1 MAEPT
6 PFAAVGRHAF
16 LSLWVVTVAAWA
28 GAAGPDQE
36 GTAEAQQILAMS
48 GVRGGLIV
56 HLGCGDGRLTA
67 ALWEAASHEPPTP
80 AVAGLRRPRE
90 GGPRAASDAAPK
102 LGARSSKLVAP
113 FLVQG
118 LEADAGKVT
127 AARQHIRALGLY
139 GRVSVLRFDGT
150 RLPYADNLANLVV
163 VESPGQVPMAEV
175 TRVLAPGGVACV
187 KAAAGWEKRAKTR
200 PDDIDD
206 WTHYLHGADNNAVAM
221 DTRVGPPRSLQW
233 KSDPLWCRS
242 HNGTPSSVALVLSA
256 RGRLFS
262 MIDEG
267 LIGQP
272 GLPQRWTIVA
282 RDGFSGILLWKKR
295 LAQRLPSKAIAAVG
309 DRVYLAPGQR
319 EPLTILDAATGE
331 TLLTCK
337 GTERADELVCTGNRV
352 VLHVR
357 GGRRSKDGKDATIT
371 AVDAEG
377 GGILWQTPSKHI
389 ARTTL
394 AAADG
399 RVCFHNGA
407 EAVCLDLR
415 NGKELWRAPC
425 KGSQRGGTLLIYRG
439 AVLCSVAGGLRAF
452 AADTGK
458 PLWKGPGV
466 HRRLW
471 VFGASGLVWLT
482 SIQEHGRTFLWTPAA
497 TVSTGYDP
505 MTGEVKRTVTVSH
518 LISPGHHIRCYPAK
532 ATDRYLLLPKR
543 GVEFV
548 DLQGENH
555 MRHDWLRASCG
566 FGVIAAN
573 GLLYAPPHQCFCY
586 PGVKLTGFNALTA
599 DAGEQTKPAGERL
612 VRGPAYGAIGSLPAE
627 ASAKAGRQSAV
638 GSADEWPTYRRDA
651 RRSGAAGC
659 ALPVELHALWE
670 RELGGRLSQPVVADG
685 RLLVAEEEAHTV
697 QCLDAASGQPLWS
710 YTADGRIDSPP
721 TLYEGLV
728 LFGSTDG
735 WVYCLRA
742 SDGALAWRFRAAP
755 RERRIVAFDQLESAW
770 PVHGSVLVQKGIAY
784 CTAGRSSFLD
794 GGIWVYALEPRSG
807 KVLHQAHLA
816 TPNPDVTKD
825 AGRPFDM
832 EGARSDLLVSD
843 GEDLYMFFVRF
854 APDLTRK
861 ETPRITKLGDREVGL
876 HLMSNAGFLDK
887 AWFDRSYWT
896 YGRRWPGYYFA
907 YNAAK
912 SGQIL
917 VFDETTTYGLHVF
930 TTRQGHSPRFWPG
943 KDGYEL
949 FADSNDNRLVLRPT
963 AIGREK
969 GNGYSRALPPLWL
982 VKVPVRVQAMVLAGK
997 HLFAAG
1003 APDVVPQ
1010 DDPYAAFEGRKGG
1023 RLWVVSTEDGK
1034 RLAEYPLDHPPVFDG
1049 MSAAGGRLYLVTTD
1063 GRLRC
1068 MGAAK

>member
-1 MAEPT
+1 MVEPT
-6 PFAAVGRHAF
+6 AFAAVRRHAF
-16 LSLWVVTVAAWA
+16 LPFWVLVVAAWA

-36 GTAEAQQILAMS
+36 ATAEGRQILATS
-48 GVRGGLIV
+48 GVRGGLVV

-67 ALWEAASHEPPTP
+67 ALRTNE
-80 AVAGLRRPRE
+80 RY
-90 GGPRAASDAAPK
+90 
-102 LGARSSKLVAP
+102 
-113 FLVQG
+113 LVQG
-118 LEADAGKVT
+118 LEADAGKVA

-150 RLPYADNLANLVV
+150 RLPYADNLANLAV

-187 KAAAGWEKRAKTR
+187 KTAAGWEKRVKPR

-242 HNGTPSSVALVLSA
+242 HDGTPSSVALVLSA
-256 RGRLFS
+256 KGRLFS

-282 RDGFSGILLWKKR
+282 RDAFSGILLWKKR
-295 LAQRLPSKAIAAVG
+295 LARRLPSKAIAAVG
-309 DRVYLAPGQR
+309 DRVYLTPGQR

-331 TLLTCK
+331 TLGTCK
-337 GTERADELVCTGNRV
+337 GTERADELVCTGDRV
-352 VLHVR
+352 VLHVS
-357 GGRRSKDGKDATIT
+357 GGRRSQDGKDATIV
-371 AVDAEG
+371 AVDAKG
-377 GGILWQTPSKHI
+377 RGILWQTPSKRI
-389 ARTTL
+389 VRTTL

-458 PLWKGPGV
+458 PLWKGPSV
-466 HRRLW
+466 HRRLG

-482 SIQEHGRTFLWTPAA
+482 SIEEHGRTFLWTPAA

-555 MRHDWLRASCG
+555 MRHDWLRGSCG

-586 PGVKLTGFNALTA
+586 PGVKVTGFNALTA
-599 DAGEQTKPAGERL
+599 DAGEQPKTATPRL
-612 VRGPAYGAIGSLPAE
+612 VRGPAYGQVGS
-627 ASAKAGRQSAV
+627 RQSAV
-638 GSADEWPTYRRDA
+638 GSEEWPTYRHDP
-651 RRSGAAGC
+651 RRSGTAGC
-659 ALPVELHALWE
+659 ALPIELHALWE

-685 RLLVAEEEAHTV
+685 RLLVAEEEAHTL

-721 TLYEGLV
+721 TLHEGLV

-735 WVYCLRA
+735 WVYCVRA

-794 GGIWVYALEPRSG
+794 GGIWVYALDPRSG
-807 KVLHQAHLA
+807 KALHQAHLA
-816 TPNPDVTKD
+816 TRSPDVTKE

-896 YGRRWPGYYFA
+896 YGRRWPGYYFG

-949 FADSNDNRLVLRPT
+949 FADSNDNHLVLRPT

-969 GNGYSRALPPLWL
+969 GNGYSRALPPLWS

-1023 RLWVVSTEDGK
+1023 RLWVVATEDGK